1 MTTSRVRAS
10 LVCQAESKL
19 LLVRLRDPES
29 GVEGLYPPGGAVE
42 PGETPAC
49 AAERETLEETGIT
62 AKVTP
67 AVELVRHYPFRWG
80 GVSYDVT
87 THYFAAA
94 LAEATPLTPVVDA
107 AYNLGAVWLP
117 IEEALLALALHPV
130 IASAV
135 AHVLRDADHATWRA
149 HPSFSGPASTLLHIH
164 HQFRVAAE
172 RLRFLAN
179 REAAPDLSWLLRAF
193 GPLAETLHH
202 HHHAEEAML
211 FPLVER
217 QTGVLPEKLIDDH
230 GDLTAA
236 IEEVGT
242 SLGEGR
248 DVERALTAIS
258 RFDHVLTTHLD
269 REERLVVPV
278 LLALSPRE
286 AWALLGG

>member
-1 MTTSRVRAS
+1 MSEPTKPAPDLLNDAVREAS
-10 LVCQAESKL
+10 GTAAA
-19 LLVRLRDPES
+19 PS
-29 GVEGLYPPGGAVE
+29 GPSA
-42 PGETPAC
+42 TPA
-49 AAERETLEETGIT
+49 TGASQT
-62 AKVTP
+62 NP
-67 AVELVRHYPFRWG
+67 SRQL
-80 GVSYDVT
+80 S
-87 THYFAAA
+87 
-94 LAEATPLTPVVDA
+94 
-107 AYNLGAVWLP
+107 